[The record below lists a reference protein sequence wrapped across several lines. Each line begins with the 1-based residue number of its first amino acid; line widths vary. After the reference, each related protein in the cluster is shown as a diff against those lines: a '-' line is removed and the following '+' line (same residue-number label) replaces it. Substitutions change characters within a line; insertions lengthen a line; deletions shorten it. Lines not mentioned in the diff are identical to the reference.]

1 MGNFIL
7 GSFCLI
13 ICSFL
18 QKSISGY
25 DLWNV
30 QSYFIPFAYGGMVGI
45 TFGYFYLKI
54 RSLNMKLE
62 NKVLSFE
69 KILPICSSCKKI
81 RDDQGKWQI
90 VQECFNTRDFSQGI
104 CPECMENLY
113 PEFKNETP

>member
-30 QSYFIPFAYGGMVGI
+30 QSYFIPFAYEGMVGI
-45 TFGYFYLKI
+45 TFGYFYLKT

-62 NKVLSFE
+62 NKVLSYE

-81 RDDQGKWQI
+81 RDDQGKW
-90 VQECFNTRDFSQGI
+90 
-104 CPECMENLY
+104 
-113 PEFKNETP
+113 